1 MLAYLRI
8 KNLAVVND
16 VSLELSPGLTVFTG
30 ETGAGKSIILGG
42 LGLVL
47 GERASLEK
55 VRTGADRAVV
65 EAAFAA
71 PRDEELAAE
80 LAEAGL
86 AAEDGSIV
94 VRRVIPE
101 AAPTSTINWSA
112 CRSSKQSATASSI
125 CTDNTTINRSSPFG
139 RIATCSTVSPP
150 PRPSATP

>member
-8 KNLAVVND
+8 TNLAVVND

-55 VRTGADRAVV
+55 VRSGTDRAVV

-71 PRDEELAAE
+71 PRDEELATE

-94 VRRVIPE
+94 VRRVI
-101 AAPTSTINWSA
+101 
-112 CRSSKQSATASSI
+112 TASGSRAYVN
-125 CTDNTTINRSSPFG
+125 DQL
-139 RIATCSTVSPP
+139 VSLQKLKAIGV
-150 PRPSATP
+150 RLVDLHGQHAHQSLLAVRAHRDLLA